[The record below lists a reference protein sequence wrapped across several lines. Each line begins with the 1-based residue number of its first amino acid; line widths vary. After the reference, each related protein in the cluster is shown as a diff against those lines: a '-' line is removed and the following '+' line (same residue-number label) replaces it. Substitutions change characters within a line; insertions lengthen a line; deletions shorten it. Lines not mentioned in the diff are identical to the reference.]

1 MRSSFALAF
10 VATLALAAPIAAQN
24 FVDGSAAPPPSGP
37 ALAEL
42 RRERAASVVGVTTRG
57 YRPVSGHDSTSP
69 RVRYQQLSGSGFAI
83 SGGLIVTSSDLLV
96 GAERVDVVLPAPGPV
111 AARTVAARLVG
122 LAPEVGVALLAIETD
137 VLPSLPLASDGP
149 AAGQPVFALSTAG
162 ALPGVT
168 ATTVDAVAMPVEPG
182 AATAWI
188 QTRDGADAI
197 ACGGPLV
204 NAVGA
209 LVGMTTCPANGR
221 AGAGYAVPAAVVALT
236 VPHLGAFG
244 HLHRA
249 RLGLA
254 TESVSADLRA
264 GLGLGP
270 TPGLLVAD
278 VARGG
283 PADRAGLQPGDLVT
297 AIGGLSLADLTIA
310 SFTEHLL
317 ALDDGDEVPV
327 TIERDRRAHTT
338 VVTAIVPDHECTR
351 PELVELTSQV
361 VAPLGIIG
369 LPVEGHTPAA
379 QSVARPVTGV
389 AVFLHLDGDA
399 RGDGLARG
407 DIIRAV
413 NGEPVATPA
422 ELAERVARVRPDL
435 PLVLQ
440 IERDGALTYVT
451 AAAGPR

>member
-1 MRSSFALAF
+1 MRSPLTLTFVTTLAIAAPLAAQPAADAS
-10 VATLALAAPIAAQN
+10 ATLPL
-24 FVDGSAAPPPSGP
+24 SAP

-57 YRPVSGHDSTSP
+57 YRPVAGLDGADP
-69 RVRYQQLSGSGFAI
+69 RVRYQQISGSGFAI
-83 SGGLIVTSSDLLV
+83 DGGLIVTSSDLLV
-96 GAERVDVVLPAPGPV
+96 GAERVDVVLPAPGAA
-111 AARTVAARLVG
+111 AARTVAARLIG
-122 LAPEVGVALLAIETD
+122 IAPEVGVALLAIESD
-137 VLPSLPLASDGP
+137 VLPPLPLASGGLADGQ
-149 AAGQPVFALSTAG
+149 AVFALSAAG

-188 QTRDGADAI
+188 QTRDGADAM

-204 NAVGA
+204 DAVGA
-209 LVGMTTCPANGR
+209 LVGMTTCPATGR

-264 GLGLGP
+264 GLGLGT

-297 AIGGLSLADLTIA
+297 AIGGLSLADLTTA
-310 SFTEHLL
+310 SFTQHLL

-327 TIERDRRAHTT
+327 TIERGGRAHTT
-338 VVTAIVPDHECTR
+338 VVTATVPDHECAR
-351 PELVELTSQV
+351 PDLVELTSQV

-369 LPVEGHTPAA
+369 LPVEGRTPGA
-379 QSVARPVTGV
+379 QSGERPVTGV

-413 NGEPVATPA
+413 NGDPVATPA
-422 ELAERVARVRPDL
+422 QLTERLARVRPEL
-435 PLVLQ
+435 PVVLQ
-440 IERDGALTYVT
+440 VERDGALTYVT